1 MHSQKLIK
9 TYIFLAV
16 ILSVCLA
23 KFFWG
28 WIDIDYVK
36 EFEIPGEY
44 SKFKYNP
51 INETIRY
58 VIFISLPLI
67 VYLICIIIFRRQE
80 IKEIKEI
87 FFYDNS
93 KTFYVIKNNLLAL
106 FFLIFLTLIL
116 LDFLSTD
123 LPSQQ
128 IDIFHEGQWLTAGIN
143 YLKKGGYW
151 TNSYITIGFF
161 NEFFISLIGFKIFDI
176 FSIGSSRFSILL
188 LILFFKI
195 FLIIFIYKLTVIQ
208 RMTEN
213 LKILF
218 FVLISL
224 IALSMSNNFGI
235 FDDGILSYRELPLII
250 FLILLIP
257 IISNEKMIIFYCFLI
272 GSMSAISMLWGI
284 DKGAYLNLTL
294 AFLILF
300 LVIKK
305 DFKKSIWV
313 IIGTIIGWILFYK
326 IFGLEEFK
334 SFLYNTKEIYQSMDW
349 VHGIIH
355 PEPFSSDEHSAR
367 ATKILLILI
376 FSGLLTINLNF
387 FRYKNISNESK
398 ILLIFIL
405 ILSMITYKTALGR
418 SDGPHIRS
426 VTGLP
431 MLLLCIIILNLFFDF
446 ILKNK
451 KYLKIFQNI
460 TNFKNT
466 IILILISSSIF
477 IIFMSN
483 FNFQNII
490 SFKSRVKNYVSISDE
505 FFLAEHQKLLIKKY
519 NNLTITDKC
528 VQIFTYDVA
537 IPYLLKKPSCNKYF
551 FLWNIGNKKNQNLFI
566 ESIENRKPNFILLLD
581 GGSEKLNYEKIP
593 TFFSP
598 SKMLPIIHNFIMENY
613 YLNENVLHWN
623 IYELKSS

>member
-1 MHSQKLIK
+1 MNFKKFIN
-9 TYIFLAV
+9 TYIFLGV

-28 WIDIDYVK
+28 WIDIGYVK

-58 VIFISLPLI
+58 VTFISLPLI

-116 LDFLSTD
+116 LDFLSLN
-123 LPSQQ
+123 LPSHN

-224 IALSMSNNFGI
+224 IALSMTNNFGMV
-235 FDDGILSYRELPLII
+235 DDGILSYRELPLII

-257 IISNEKMIIFYCFLI
+257 IISNEKMVILYCFLI
-272 GSMSAISMLWGI
+272 GAMSVISMLWGI
-284 DKGAYLNLTL
+284 DRGAYLNLTL
-294 AFLILF
+294 ASLILF
-300 LVIKK
+300 LIIKK
-305 DFKKSIWV
+305 DFRKSSWI
-313 IIGTIIGWILFYK
+313 IIGIIIGWILFYK

-334 SFLYNTKEIYQSMDW
+334 SFLYNTKEVYQTQDW
-349 VHGIIH
+349 IHGFIH
-355 PEPFSSDEHSAR
+355 PEPFSSDRHSSR

-376 FSGLLTINLNF
+376 LSGLLIINLNF
-387 FRYKNISNESK
+387 FKYKNISNESK
-398 ILLIFIL
+398 ILLIFIF
-405 ILSMITYKTALGR
+405 IISVVMYKTALSR

-431 MLLLCIIILNLFFDF
+431 LLLLCIITLNLIFDF

-451 KYLKIFQNI
+451 KYLKIFKNI
-460 TNFKNT
+460 VYYSLLYF
-466 IILILISSSIF
+466 
-477 IIFMSN
+477 SN
-483 FNFQNII
+483 E
-490 SFKSRVKNYVSISDE
+490 D
-505 FFLAEHQKLLIKKY
+505 
-519 NNLTITDKC
+519 
-528 VQIFTYDVA
+528 
-537 IPYLLKKPSCNKYF
+537 
-551 FLWNIGNKKNQNLFI
+551 
-566 ESIENRKPNFILLLD
+566 
-581 GGSEKLNYEKIP
+581 
-593 TFFSP
+593 
-598 SKMLPIIHNFIMENY
+598 
-613 YLNENVLHWN
+613 
-623 IYELKSS
+623 

>member
-116 LDFLSTD
+116 LDFLSTN

-224 IALSMSNNFGI
+224 IALSMTNNFGMV
-235 FDDGILSYRELPLII
+235 DDGILSYRELPLII

-284 DKGAYLNLTL
+284 DKGAYINLTL

-490 SFKSRVKNYVSISDE
+490 SFKSRVKNYVSTSDE
-505 FFLAEHQKLLIKKY
+505 FFLTEHQKLLIKKY

-566 ESIENRKPNFILLLD
+566 ESIENRKPN
-581 GGSEKLNYEKIP
+581 
-593 TFFSP
+593 
-598 SKMLPIIHNFIMENY
+598 Y
-613 YLNENVLHWN
+613 YWMV
-623 IYELKSS
+623 S

>member
-51 INETIRY
+51 INETVRY

-116 LDFLSTD
+116 LDFLSTN

-224 IALSMSNNFGI
+224 IALSMTNNFGI
-235 FDDGILSYRELPLII
+235 VDDGILSYRELPLII

-431 MLLLCIIILNLFFDF
+431 MLLLCIIIINLFFDF

-451 KYLKIFQNI
+451 KYLKIFKNI

-466 IILILISSSIF
+466 IILIVISSSIF

-490 SFKSRVKNYVSISDE
+490 NFKSRVKNYVSTSDE

>member
-176 FSIGSSRFSILL
+176 FSIGSSRFSVLL

-490 SFKSRVKNYVSISDE
+490 SFKSRVKNYVSTSDE

-581 GGSEKLNYEKIP
+581 DGSEKLNYEKIP

-613 YLNENVLHWN
+613 YLNENVFHWN

>member
-116 LDFLSTD
+116 LDFLSTS

-128 IDIFHEGQWLTAGIN
+128 IDIFHEGQWLTAANN

-151 TNSYITIGFF
+151 TDSYITRGLF
-161 NEFFISLIGFKIFDI
+161 NEILSPLIGFEIFDI
-176 FSIGSSRFSILL
+176 LSIGSSRFSSLLSILV
-188 LILFFKI
+188 FKI
-195 FLIIFIYKLTVIQ
+195 FLIIFIYKLTTIQ

-213 LKILF
+213 FKILF
-218 FVLISL
+218 FILISL
-224 IALSMSNNFGI
+224 IALYMTSDNF
-235 FDDGILSYRELPLII
+235 GILSYRELPLII

-257 IISNEKMIIFYCFLI
+257 IISNEKMVILYCFLI
-272 GSMSAISMLWGI
+272 GAMSVISMLWGI
-284 DKGAYLNLTL
+284 DRGAYLNLTL
-294 AFLILF
+294 ASLILF
-300 LVIKK
+300 LIIKK
-305 DFKKSIWV
+305 DFRKSSWI
-313 IIGTIIGWILFYK
+313 IIGIIVGWILFYT
-326 IFGLEEFK
+326 IIGPEEFK
-334 SFLYNTKEIYQSMDW
+334 SFLYNTKAVYQTQDW
-349 VHGIIH
+349 IHGLIH
-355 PEPFSSDEHSAR
+355 PEPFSSDQHSSR

-376 FSGLLTINLNF
+376 LSGLLIINLNF
-387 FRYKNISNESK
+387 FKYKNISNESK
-398 ILLIFIL
+398 ILLIFIF
-405 ILSMITYKTALGR
+405 IISVVMYKTALSR

-566 ESIENRKPNFILLLD
+566 ESIFVLKNRLTLI
-581 GGSEKLNYEKIP
+581 GKI
-593 TFFSP
+593 
-598 SKMLPIIHNFIMENY
+598 
-613 YLNENVLHWN
+613 
-623 IYELKSS
+623 

>member
-116 LDFLSTD
+116 LDFLSTN

-387 FRYKNISNESK
+387 FKYKNISNESK

-405 ILSMITYKTALGR
+405 ILSIISYKTALGR
-418 SDGPHIRS
+418 SDGPHIKS

-446 ILKNK
+446 ILKNT

-490 SFKSRVKNYVSISDE
+490 SFKSRVKNYVSIGDE
-505 FFLAEHQKLLIKKY
+505 FFLAKHQKLLIKKY

-581 GGSEKLNYEKIP
+581 DGSEKLNYEKIP

-613 YLNENVLHWN
+613 YLNENVFHWN

>member
-1 MHSQKLIK
+1 MHPKK
-9 TYIFLAV
+9 FVNTYIFLGI
-16 ILSVCLA
+16 ILSVWLS

-28 WIDIDYVK
+28 WIDIGYVK
-36 EFEIPGEY
+36 EFDVPSEY
-44 SKFKYNP
+44 SKFEYNP
-51 INETIRY
+51 INESIRY
-58 VIFISLPLI
+58 ITFIFLPLI
-67 VYLICIIIFRRQE
+67 VHLICIKIFRGKE

-87 FFYDNS
+87 FFYNNS
-93 KTFYVIKNNLLAL
+93 KAFYVTKNNLLGL
-106 FFLIFLTLIL
+106 YFLIFLTLIL
-116 LDFLSTD
+116 LDFLSIN
-123 LPSQQ
+123 LPSHN
-128 IDIFHEGQWLTAGIN
+128 IDIFHEGQWLTAAIN

-151 TNSYITIGFF
+151 TDSYITRGLFSEIL
-161 NEFFISLIGFKIFDI
+161 SPLIGFEIFDI
-176 FSIGSSRFSILL
+176 LSIGSSRFSILL

-218 FVLISL
+218 FILISL
-224 IALSMSNNFGI
+224 IALSMTNFGV
-235 FDDGILSYRELPLII
+235 FDSGILGYRELPLII

-334 SFLYNTKEIYQSMDW
+334 SFLYNTKEIYQSQNW

-355 PEPFSSDEHSAR
+355 PEPFSSDRHSSR

-376 FSGLLTINLNF
+376 LSGLLIINLNF
-387 FRYKNISNESK
+387 FKYKNISNESK
-398 ILLIFIL
+398 ILLIFIF
-405 ILSMITYKTALGR
+405 IISVVMYKTALSR

-451 KYLKIFQNI
+451 KYLKIFQNVA
-460 TNFKNT
+460 NFKNT
-466 IILILISSSIF
+466 LIFMFILLSIF
-477 IIFMSN
+477 FLPN
-483 FNFQNII
+483 LNFQNII
-490 SFKSRVKNYVSISDE
+490 SFKSSVKNYVNLSDE
-505 FFLAEHQKLLIKKY
+505 FFLTERQNLLIKRY
-519 NNLTITDKC
+519 NNLTIEDKC
-528 VQIFTYDVA
+528 VLIFTYESA
-537 IPYLLKKPSCNKYF
+537 IPYLLKKPSCNKYYF
-551 FLWNIGNKKNQNLFI
+551 IITTGSKENQNLFI
-566 ESIENRKPNFILLLD
+566 KSIENRKPNFVLL
-581 GGSEKLNYEKIP
+581 GGEYINPIDIGLEP
-593 TFFSP
+593 HER
-598 SKMLPIIHNFIMENY
+598 LPIIHNFIIKNY
-613 YLNENVLHWN
+613 LLDENVLDWR
-623 IYELKSS
+623 IYKLKSS

>member
-1 MHSQKLIK
+1 MHPKK
-9 TYIFLAV
+9 FVNTYIFLGV
-16 ILSVCLA
+16 ILSVWLS

-28 WIDIDYVK
+28 RIDIAYVK
-36 EFEIPGEY
+36 EFDIPSEY
-44 SKFKYNP
+44 SNFEYNP
-51 INETIRY
+51 INENIRY
-58 VIFISLPLI
+58 ITFIFLPLI
-67 VYLICIIIFRRQE
+67 VHLICIKIFRGKE

-87 FFYDNS
+87 FFYNNS
-93 KTFYVIKNNLLAL
+93 KTFYVTKNNLLGL
-106 FFLIFLTLIL
+106 YFLIFLTLIL
-116 LDFLSTD
+116 LDFLSIN
-123 LPSQQ
+123 LPSHN
-128 IDIFHEGQWLTAGIN
+128 IDMYHEGQSLTPAIN
-143 YLKKGGYW
+143 YLIKGGYW
-151 TNSYITIGFF
+151 IDSYIIIGLF
-161 NEFFISLIGFKIFDI
+161 NEILNPLIGFKIFDI
-176 FSIGSSRFSILL
+176 LSIGSSRFSSLLSILV
-188 LILFFKI
+188 FKI
-195 FLIIFIYKLTVIQ
+195 FLIIFIYKLTTIQ

-213 LKILF
+213 FKILF
-218 FVLISL
+218 FILISL
-224 IALSMSNNFGI
+224 IALYMTSYNIGI
-235 FDDGILSYRELPLII
+235 FSYRELPLII

-257 IISNEKMIIFYCFLI
+257 IISNEKMVILYCFLI
-272 GSMSAISMLWGI
+272 GTMSTISMLWGI
-284 DKGAYLNLTL
+284 DSGAYLNLTL
-294 AFLILF
+294 ASLILF
-300 LVIKK
+300 LIIKK
-305 DFKKSIWV
+305 DFNKSIW
-313 IIGTIIGWILFYK
+313 IILGTIISWILFYK

-405 ILSMITYKTALGR
+405 ILSIITYKTALGR

-490 SFKSRVKNYVSISDE
+490 SFKSRVKNYVSTSDE

-566 ESIENRKPNFILLLD
+566 ESIENRKPNFILLLLD
-581 GGSEKLNYEKIP
+581 GELEKLNYEKIP

-613 YLNENVLHWN
+613 YLNENVFHWN

>member
-116 LDFLSTD
+116 LDFLSTN

-161 NEFFISLIGFKIFDI
+161 NEFFISIIGFKIFDV

-188 LILFFKI
+188 LILIFKI

-284 DKGAYLNLTL
+284 DKGAYINLTL

-405 ILSMITYKTALGR
+405 ILSIITYKTALGR

-431 MLLLCIIILNLFFDF
+431 MLLLCIIIINLFFDF

-490 SFKSRVKNYVSISDE
+490 SFKSRVKNYVSTSDE
-505 FFLAEHQKLLIKKY
+505 FFLTEHQKLLIKKY

-581 GGSEKLNYEKIP
+581 DGSEKLNYEKIP

-613 YLNENVLHWN
+613 YLNENVFHWN